1 MPSTDLPHV
10 LTLRQQYIGFKN
22 SKNLGTHLGMLEQ
35 CNEML
40 KKVWI
45 ALNAARDSGFI
56 VSLYGL
62 DYKCLVMQDLL
73 VALRFVKFMTLFLKK
88 LSFLSTS
95 SLGTLNFCS
104 GGEAEVAAL
113 WLAPQ
118 SFYAVEVIQ

>member
-1 MPSTDLPHV
+1 
-10 LTLRQQYIGFKN
+10 
-22 SKNLGTHLGMLEQ
+22 MLEQ

-45 ALNAARDSGFI
+45 ALNAARDSGLIF
-56 VSLYGL
+56 SLYGL